1 MTAEGPA
8 PVRVLLIG
16 MMGAGKTTVGR
27 ALSKLTGWDYRDND
41 EILAEVE
48 GIATDE
54 LLEQRGRDALRAA
67 ESRGLTHVLAGAP
80 PLIAG
85 IAGGVIESAADRA
98 RMAGTDAFVVYLHA
112 PIEVLV
118 TRVGSGAGRPW
129 LQPDPETALR
139 TLYDGR
145 DELYR
150 EVADLVIDTQNGDP
164 EEHAERIVAALS
176 P

>member
-1 MTAEGPA
+1 MSRK
-8 PVRVLLIG
+8 PVRILLIG

-27 ALSKLTGWDYRDND
+27 ALSRRTGWSYRDND

-67 ESRGLTHVLAGAP
+67 ESHALDRVLSSEP

-85 IAGGVIESAADRA
+85 IAGGVIESAQDRD
-98 RMAGTDAFVVYLHA
+98 RMAGSEAFVVYLHA

-118 TRVGSGAGRPW
+118 DRVGTGAGRPW
-129 LQPDPETALR
+129 LQPDPESALR
-139 TLYDGR
+139 GLFDGR
-145 DELYR
+145 DDLYR
-150 EVADLVIDTQNGDP
+150 DVADLVIDTQLGDA
-164 EEHAERIVAALS
+164 EQHADQIVAALGR
-176 P
+176 